1 MALPKIDL
9 PIYELKLPSNDKKVK
24 FRPFT
29 VKEEKILLIAQET
42 KDPAQII
49 NSVKQVVNNCLI
61 DYNIDDL
68 ALFDLEYLLIN
79 IRAKSIDN
87 LVKFKI
93 EDPDTK
99 EEVQLE
105 LDLNNVKIE
114 KDASHTN
121 RIKLDDTYTLF
132 LKYPSIDVFFDFL
145 TQEKPSA
152 EKNLEIMLS
161 CMDRLVSEDEV
172 YNFKDFTK
180 KEVDDFVESLHADS
194 VKKLKEFFDTI
205 PKIRHEIHYRNKT
218 GDNKT
223 FVIQGTQTFFI

>member
-24 FRPFT
+24 YRPFT
-29 VKEEKILLIAQET
+29 VKEEKILLISQET

-61 DYNIDDL
+61 DYDIEDL

-87 LVKFKI
+87 IVKFKI

-99 EEVQLE
+99 DEVQLE
-105 LDLNNVKIE
+105 LDLNNVKVE
-114 KDASHTN
+114 RDDKHTN
-121 RIKLDDTYTLF
+121 RIKLNDTYTLF
-132 LKYPSIDVFFDFL
+132 LKYPSIDVFFDFS

-161 CMDRLVSEDEV
+161 CMDRLVSEEDV

-180 KEVDDFVESLHADS
+180 KEVDNFIESLHADS

-205 PKIRHEIHYRNKT
+205 PKIRHEIPYRNKA
-218 GDNKT
+218 GEDKT

>member
-42 KDPAQII
+42 QDPAQII

-114 KDASHTN
+114 KDDNHTN
-121 RIKLDDTYTLF
+121 RIKLDNTYTLF
-132 LKYPSIDVFFDFL
+132 LKYPSVDIFFDFL
-145 TQEKPSA
+145 TQEKPNA

-161 CMDRLVSEDEV
+161 CMDKLVSEDEV